1 MTEYYHTFHIPV
13 MGTGFSVDTPIRVAP
28 LGITSVISLVDDL
41 LLDKVGTYYAE
52 KYGLPYT
59 RIPPADEDGRA
70 KRITV
75 YLDTV
80 LKIVQKKTNDIRRQS
95 FFENNTKRKYFELL
109 PEESPL
115 KKTYHR
121 LLNMKS
127 GAERNALAKDL
138 TGRMQPGSIDV
149 NIMVKIDRINYDKS
163 GNILGDEY
171 SDAKAALRGYAN
183 SSLRSC
189 IVFSAGVNQRLFN
202 YMPRFRDFYRDKL
215 GQIKKRIILKVSD
228 FRSALIQ
235 GKFLAKRG
243 LEVYEF
249 RIESGLNCGGH
260 AFASN
265 GILLPSLLKEFKE
278 KRNELAADFL
288 PLIRQYY
295 QKMGW
300 KYPDAPTPG
309 HPLITVQGGIGTHG
323 EVCRLREDFDMDR
336 TGWASPFLL
345 VPEATCVDDATRE
358 LLRQAGQEEL
368 YLSDVSPL
376 GIPFNNLRQTGSE
389 LWTSKRVAQGKPG
402 SPCPNSYLKS
412 NTEFTEIPIC
422 LASRQYQ
429 KTKLEAVDRM
439 QASADEKT
447 ELRRQVVEKTCICNH
462 LGNGALI
469 ALGIAESKN
478 APQAICPGPNIAW
491 FNKLYTLQ
499 EMVDHIYGRGPCLV
513 PDRRPHMFAKEIEM
527 YVDYFGKMV
536 AGCKYTST
544 EINVIKE
551 FKENLEEGL
560 ELCMDIARNE
570 PFPGENLAS
579 IPPCVARQKERL
591 RAIWAR
597 FEQILDVK
605 HHNQVYVFLNTIT
618 CNT

>member
-1 MTEYYHTFHIPV
+1 
-13 MGTGFSVDTPIRVAP
+13 MGTGHSADTPIRVAP

-41 LLDKVGTYYAE
+41 LLAKIGTYYAE
-52 KYGLPYT
+52 KYGWPYT
-59 RIPPADEDGRA
+59 RIPPGAEDGRA
-70 KRITV
+70 RRITV

-80 LKIVQKKTNDIRRQS
+80 LKIVQKKMDDIRRQP
-95 FFENNTKRKYFELL
+95 FFENNTKSKYFELL

-121 LLNMKS
+121 LLNMRS

-138 TGRMQPGSIDV
+138 TRRMQPGSIDV
-149 NIMVKIDRINYDKS
+149 NIMVKIDRSNYDKN
-163 GNILGDEY
+163 GNNLDDEY
-171 SDAKAALRGYAN
+171 SDAKAGLRGYAN
-183 SSLRSC
+183 SNLRSC

-202 YMPRFRDFYRDKL
+202 YMTCFRDFYRDKL
-215 GQIKKRIILKVSD
+215 GQTKKRIILKVSD

-265 GILLPSLLKEFKE
+265 GVLLPSLLKEFKE
-278 KRNELAADFL
+278 KRNELAAGFL
-288 PLIRQYY
+288 PLIRKYY

-300 KYPDAPTPG
+300 KYPDAAPPG
-309 HPLITVQGGIGTHG
+309 RPLITVQGGIGTHG
-323 EVCRLREDFDMDR
+323 EVRRLREDFGMDR

-345 VPEATCVDDATRE
+345 VSEATCVDDDTRE
-358 LLRQAGQEEL
+358 LLRQAGEEKL

-389 LWTSKRVAQGKPG
+389 LWTSKQAAKGKPG
-402 SPCPNSYLKS
+402 SPCPKGYLVS
-412 NTEFTEIPIC
+412 NTEFTKRPIC

-429 KTKLEAVDRM
+429 KTKLETIDRM
-439 QASADEKT
+439 ELPADEKT
-447 ELRRQVVEKTCICNH
+447 ELCRKVVEKTCICNH

-469 ALGIAESKN
+469 ALGIAQNKN

-491 FNKLYTLQ
+491 FNRLYTLQ

-513 PDRRPHMFAKEIEM
+513 SDRRPHMFAKEIEM
-527 YVDYFGKMV
+527 YVDYFDKMA
-536 AGCKYTST
+536 AGCKHTSM
-544 EINVIKE
+544 EIKAIKE

-560 ELCMDIARNE
+560 ELCLDIARKK

-579 IPPCVARQKERL
+579 IPVCVARQQKRL
-591 RAIWAR
+591 KAIWAR
-597 FEQILDVK
+597 FE
-605 HHNQVYVFLNTIT
+605 TIT
-618 CNT
+618 DGKISGKGAWI